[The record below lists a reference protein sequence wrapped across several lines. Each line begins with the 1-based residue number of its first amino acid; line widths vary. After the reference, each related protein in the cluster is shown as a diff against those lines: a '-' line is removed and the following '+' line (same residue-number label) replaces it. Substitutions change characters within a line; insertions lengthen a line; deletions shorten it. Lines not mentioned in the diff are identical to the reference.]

1 MELRALWLQW
11 ASCCPTLPQPQ
22 IRWAYDRLEP
32 NREPEHLTGE
42 GITMKFTKYL
52 LFAALCS
59 PGLIATAY
67 GQRGGG
73 GHGGGGG
80 HAGGGG
86 GARGGG
92 FSGGHGG
99 SFGGGFRGGGGGF
112 RGHEGG
118 GFRGGVGGFRG
129 GYRGGFRGG
138 FYGGYPYYGSSL
150 YFGFGGYPY
159 YYGYPAYGYAY
170 DPYAY
175 GYGYDPY
182 AYDGGYTSTPP
193 PQQDYGYQQGYP
205 QPGQGQVAPQQQP
218 QYQQQNPPPAQTQP
232 QSANEGNQPQFY
244 LIAFSDHT
252 IQAASAYKVEGD
264 QLYWQDRD
272 NKEHHAPLSKIDIP
286 FSQQINRDRNVDFQI
301 P

>member
-1 MELRALWLQW
+1 MRFSKIA
-11 ASCCPTLPQPQ
+11 
-22 IRWAYDRLEP
+22 
-32 NREPEHLTGE
+32 
-42 GITMKFTKYL
+42 

-73 GHGGGGG
+73 GHAGGGGG
-80 HAGGGG
+80 HASGG

-99 SFGGGFRGGGGGF
+99 SVGGGFRGGSV
-112 RGHEGG
+112 G
-118 GFRGGVGGFRG
+118 GFRGGAVGGFRG
-129 GYRGGFRGG
+129 GYRGGFRGY
-138 FYGGYPYYGSSL
+138 YGGYPYYGSGL

-159 YYGYPAYGYAY
+159 YGYPAYG
-170 DPYAY
+170 Y

-182 AYDGGYTSTPP
+182 AYGADPYAYDGGYSTAPA

-205 QPGQGQVAPQQQP
+205 PQGQVQGGPPPQQQP
-218 QYQQQNPPPAQTQP
+218 PQYQGDYPPPPPVQTQP

-244 LIAFSDHT
+244 LIAFNDHT
-252 IQAASAYKVEGD
+252 IQAATAYKVEGD
-264 QLYWQDRD
+264 QLYWQDREG
-272 NKEHHAPLSKIDIP
+272 KEHHAPLSRIDVP

>member
-1 MELRALWLQW
+1 MRFSKIA
-11 ASCCPTLPQPQ
+11 
-22 IRWAYDRLEP
+22 
-32 NREPEHLTGE
+32 
-42 GITMKFTKYL
+42 

-80 HAGGGG
+80 GHAGGS

-92 FSGGHGG
+92 FSGGRGG
-99 SFGGGFRGGGGGF
+99 SVGGGFRGGST
-112 RGHEGG
+112 G
-118 GFRGGVGGFRG
+118 GFRGGSSGFRGGSSGFRGGSSGFRG
-129 GYRGGFRGG
+129 GYRGGYRGG
-138 FYGGYPYYGSSL
+138 HYGGYAPYWGSSLYLGLGGYPYYPS
-150 YFGFGGYPY
+150 
-159 YYGYPAYGYAY
+159 
-170 DPYAY
+170 Y

-182 AYDGGYTSTPP
+182 AYSYSYDPYAYSGGYTSAPP
-193 PQQDYGYQQGYP
+193 PQQDYGYQQSYP
-205 QPGQGQVAPQQQP
+205 QQGQDQAAPPPQQQP
-218 QYQQQNPPPAQTQP
+218 QYQQQYPPPAQTEP
-232 QSANEGNQPQFY
+232 QSANEDNEPQFY

-252 IQAASAYKVEGD
+252 IQAATAYKVEGD
-264 QLYWQDRD
+264 QLYWQDRE